1 MMILTSISRYASRL
15 VRNLKKQKIYS
26 AVNIVGL
33 AVGLACTLLIL
44 LWVQY
49 ERSYDGFHS
58 RGGEIYRIINHQ
70 SRNGIERDMS
80 GAPPLLGPAI
90 KAQYPEIADY
100 TRLFGYQP
108 VCRAEGDNAPELKTR
123 LIQVDPQFFRL
134 FDFPFLQGHS
144 QTALTDPYSIVINE
158 KTARAL
164 FGASNPMGR
173 TILVQGE
180 DALALKVT
188 GLIKN
193 VPANSHL
200 QFDVAMP
207 LDLYRGLKNAAF
219 YEDWK
224 IFWMATYVRL
234 DKKASV
240 PALNEKITA
249 LVATRDPANRER
261 RIWLQPLRKIHLD
274 SRIFS
279 DDQNAGAGD
288 SRSILLFTLIA
299 FVVLIIACIN
309 FMNLTAA
316 RAFARAKEVGIRK
329 VNGAGRRD
337 LVKLFLTET
346 LGLFGLAMVLGA
358 LLVQACLPL
367 AGRLVGRA
375 VDWSLLGGSRF
386 LLTAIGITVLSG
398 LAAGFFPALF
408 LSSLRPADALQA
420 RWPTG
425 RRSLPGLR
433 RVLLSAQFIAASVLI
448 GITGIVF
455 FQLHFLKTKSLGY
468 DHANMIEIEP
478 SHQLEGRSEAWK
490 GDLVRS
496 PGVLSATASV
506 SLYQSGAAYKKYVGT
521 WEGKADAEPV
531 RFYVHNVDPDFPA
544 AFGVPLKAGR
554 FFAPDSAGEPGNAV
568 INETAARTMGLA
580 DPLGK
585 RIVLFQRSLTIIG
598 VLGDFNATS
607 LRTAIDPT
615 VMLFRGGA
623 STEAQP
629 ALTVRIRPQ
638 NVAETLRDIQSV
650 WRKYCPGTPF
660 RYRFLDDIL
669 WTEFY
674 AGDEV
679 FGRMMSGFAAMA
691 LFVAGLG
698 LFGLVAYEA
707 ERRTREIGIRKVVG
721 ATRPQILALMSKD
734 VIPVLVVSNLV
745 AWPLILAVMG
755 RWLGGFAYRVG
766 TTWWLV
772 GLTVLATAAVALAT
786 TGYHALHAAGKNP
799 AACLR
804 TE

>member
-1 MMILTSISRYASRL
+1 M
-15 VRNLKKQKIYS
+15 
-26 AVNIVGL
+26 
-33 AVGLACTLLIL
+33 
-44 LWVQY
+44 
-49 ERSYDGFHS
+49 DGHVC
-58 RGGEIYRIINHQ
+58 
-70 SRNGIERDMS
+70 
-80 GAPPLLGPAI
+80 PA
-90 KAQYPEIADY
+90 
-100 TRLFGYQP
+100 G
-108 VCRAEGDNAPELKTR
+108 
-123 LIQVDPQFFRL
+123 
-134 FDFPFLQGHS
+134 S
-144 QTALTDPYSIVINE
+144 
-158 KTARAL
+158 
-164 FGASNPMGR
+164 
-173 TILVQGE
+173 
-180 DALALKVT
+180 
-188 GLIKN
+188 
-193 VPANSHL
+193 
-200 QFDVAMP
+200 
-207 LDLYRGLKNAAF
+207 
-219 YEDWK
+219 
-224 IFWMATYVRL
+224 
-234 DKKASV
+234 KASV

-249 LVATRDPANRER
+249 LVAARDPANRER

-274 SRIFS
+274 ARIFS
-279 DDQNAGAGD
+279 DQHNAGAGD
-288 SRSILLFTLIA
+288 SRSIVLFSLIA

-329 VNGAGRRD
+329 VNGAGRWD
-337 LVKLFLTET
+337 LDEAFSLRNP
-346 LGLFGLAMVLGA
+346 GA
-358 LLVQACLPL
+358 VRT
-367 AGRLVGRA
+367 GH
-375 VDWSLLGGSRF
+375 DTGGSSRAS
-386 LLTAIGITVLSG
+386 LPAPCRQPGRTSPGLEPPRPEPIPADGVGITVLSG

-408 LSSLRPADALQA
+408 LSSLKPADALRS
-420 RWPTG
+420 RWTTG
-425 RRSLPGLR
+425 RRGLPGLR

-455 FQLHFLKTKSLGY
+455 YQLHFLKTKSLGY
-468 DHANMIEIEP
+468 DHTNMIEIE
-478 SHQLEGRSEAWK
+478 SSRELEGRNEAWK
-490 GDLVRS
+490 NDLLAS

-554 FFAPDSAGEPGNAV
+554 FSAPDAAAEPGHVV
-568 INETAARTMGLA
+568 INETAARVMGLA

-585 RIVLFQRSLTIIG
+585 RIVLFQRSFTIIG

-623 STEAQP
+623 DTAAQP

-638 NVAETLRDIQSV
+638 NVAGTLRAIQST

-679 FGRMMSGFAAMA
+679 FGRMMSVFAALA

-707 ERRTREIGIRKVVG
+707 ERRTREIGIRKIVG
-721 ATRPQILALMSKD
+721 ATRLQILALMSKD
-734 VIPVLVVSNLV
+734 VVPVVLISNLV

-755 RWLGGFAYRVG
+755 RWLGEFAYRIG

-772 GLTVLATAAVALAT
+772 GLTVSATAAIALIT
-786 TGYHALHAAGKNP
+786 IGYHALHAAGKNP

-804 TE
+804 AE